1 MADGDLRGSA
11 SRGSRMIA
19 DELKREIEQ
28 GVYAPGDK
36 LKSVRELEAEYGV
49 ARNTASAA
57 IRQLQALGL
66 VEVRA
71 GSGAYVRHRNQ
82 DVSLSEDLP
91 RLRAELAEVQD
102 QVRRTKVALS
112 KAERAL
118 GEIVERLPP
127 EISAD

>member
-1 MADGDLRGSA
+1 MADGDHTDSG
-11 SRGSRMIA
+11 SRGSRRIA
-19 DELKREIEQ
+19 DNLKREIEQ
-28 GVYAPGDK
+28 GVYPPGAK

-57 IRQLQALGL
+57 IRLLQTLGL

-71 GSGAYVRHRNQ
+71 GSGAYVRQREPG
-82 DVSLSEDLP
+82 VSLSEDLP

-102 QVRRTKVALS
+102 QVRRTKLALS

-118 GEIVERLPP
+118 GEIVDRLPP
-127 EISAD
+127 EMPAD

>member
-1 MADGDLRGSA
+1 
-11 SRGSRMIA
+11 MIA

-91 RLRAELAEVQD
+91 RLRAELAEVQN

-127 EISAD
+127 EISAS